1 MKGGDNMAKKKQ
13 SLRIQISF
21 KEKYDDLEVY
31 NWILSS
37 SSMVGISGFIKS
49 ILKEAMLEE
58 QNKNAIEN

>member
-1 MKGGDNMAKKKQ
+1 MKGGDNMTKKKQ

-21 KEKYDDLEVY
+21 MEKYDDREVY

-49 ILKEAMLEE
+49 ILKEAMLKE